1 MSTIISAR
9 DANQH
14 FAEMLGKAAAGETV
28 IITRRGKPVATLAPY
43 RPDVAASPERKAAW
57 DELLAMLKRGLRSGL
72 SDAEFAKW
80 KWNRDE
86 LYNNEEGNPRGT
98 PKGS

>member
-1 MSTIISAR
+1 MSSTTISAR

-14 FAEMLGKAAAGETV
+14 FADILGKAAAGETV

-43 RPDVAASPERKAAW
+43 RPDNAASPARKAAW
-57 DELLAMLKRGLRSGL
+57 DRLLARLEKGIPALPGG
-72 SDAEFAKW
+72 W
-80 KWNRDE
+80 VWNRDE
-86 LYNNEEGNPRGT
+86 IYDNEEGNPRGT